1 MEPQQ
6 ERPEIVPV
14 AAAAWRLAVIPLVLR
29 LRLVKTRHLDVH
41 RHWSFSTLA
50 FRQQI
55 DHRVLVHLQVQ
66 QVVRHYLRENDCQ
79 RAAPSQVSQAVYPC
93 LIRQISGHHQRSH
106 RRHSAHCDHLKSA
119 MIIDSAKQYLLLPS

>member
-41 RHWSFSTLA
+41 RH
-50 FRQQI
+50 
-55 DHRVLVHLQVQ
+55 
-66 QVVRHYLRENDCQ
+66 
-79 RAAPSQVSQAVYPC
+79 
-93 LIRQISGHHQRSH
+93 
-106 RRHSAHCDHLKSA
+106 
-119 MIIDSAKQYLLLPS
+119 